1 VNERPI
7 VRKTLPGIP
16 LTRGVSSLSAGVTTM
31 QLVSQYRHFAT
42 DYRHLAAALTKLTD
56 KQALEL
62 FATMDGDDSA
72 GAAL

>member
-1 VNERPI
+1 
-7 VRKTLPGIP
+7 
-16 LTRGVSSLSAGVTTM
+16 M
-31 QLVSQYRHFAT
+31 QLVFQYRQFGT
-42 DYRHLAAALTKLTD
+42 DYRHLAATLTKPTD